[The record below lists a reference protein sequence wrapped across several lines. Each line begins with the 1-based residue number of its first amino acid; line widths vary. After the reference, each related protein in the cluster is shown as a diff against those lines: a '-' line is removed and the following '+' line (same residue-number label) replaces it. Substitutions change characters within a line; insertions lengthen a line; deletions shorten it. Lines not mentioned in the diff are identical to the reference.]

1 MDFGLNDVVAYLRNL
16 PGVAVNYFN
25 LVKLLLVV
33 PATNAV
39 RKHSAS
45 ALKRLKTYLRVYAPP
60 RKKFQSPLLGIP
72 AKEQE
77 DVTDKVVC
85 KCLIAQDASFH
96 ILVIRKHGKYRM

>member
-1 MDFGLNDVVAYLRNL
+1 MGPYPLVSRAFGTPLRRCRANITHT
-16 PGVAVNYFN
+16 P
-25 LVKLLLVV
+25 
-33 PATNAV
+33 
-39 RKHSAS
+39 S
-45 ALKRLKTYLRVYAPP
+45 YAPP

-72 AKEQE
+72 EKEQE